1 MTSLQSTTP
10 CFQSGFSKFGLF
22 LLWIVL
28 VIGLM
33 FTWKILPVYLNHYFL
48 KSMVEDLVPRGRT
61 ANLTQVEVLDEIVG
75 GLRVKSVSDFNLN
88 SITLRREIASPV
100 LDIDYERRGPFVPN
114 CDVSVSL
121 DDRVD

>member
-33 FTWKILPVYLNHYFL
+33 FTWKILPVYLDHYFV
-48 KSMVEDLVPRGRT
+48 KSTVEDLVPRGRT
-61 ANLTQVEVLDEIVG
+61 ANFTQVAVLDEIVG
-75 GLRVKSVSDFNLN
+75 GLRVESVSQLNLN

-100 LDIDYERRGPFVPN
+100 LDIDYERRGPFVAN
-114 CDVSVSL
+114 SDVSVSL
-121 DDRVD
+121 DERVD